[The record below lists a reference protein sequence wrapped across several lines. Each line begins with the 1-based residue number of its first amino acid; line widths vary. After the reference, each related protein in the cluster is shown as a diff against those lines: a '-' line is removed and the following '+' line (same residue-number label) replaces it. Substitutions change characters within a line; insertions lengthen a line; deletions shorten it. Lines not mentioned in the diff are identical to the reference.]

1 MSKKCNVGGQ
11 AVIEGVMM
19 RGAKGIATAVRVP
32 SGDIKIDFIE
42 KEPVNKKG
50 IFSLPIIRGFIGLID
65 SMIVGIK
72 TLNFSA
78 SFFEDDEEPSKF
90 ENWFRG
96 VFGEKS
102 NDVIMG
108 ITLIISLI
116 FSLAI
121 FAGLPTLITQPFK
134 FLGVSSIGLNF
145 IEGILRVLIFL
156 IYIFLIGKVSDMKRL
171 FQYHGAEH
179 KTIFC
184 YEQGL
189 DLTVENVKKFQR
201 FHPRCG
207 TNFIFLVM
215 IVSILMLSLTGWQSF
230 WERMLTRFLMLPIIA
245 GVTYELIRWL
255 GKSTSSIST
264 LVARPGLKLQKLT
277 TEEPEEDQIE
287 VAIYSLR
294 RAEGLEKTIGNLL
307 EEGNRILKN
316 NDIDTYILDCQLILG
331 KVIGKD
337 KLYLITNRDEKVS
350 VDKELEFLKLINK
363 RKEKMPVK
371 YILGKA
377 EFMGLDFNVTEGVL
391 IPRGDTEV
399 LVEEALNIIKEND
412 FKDICDLCCGSGAI
426 GISLAVLEKG
436 INITCIDIEE
446 IPQEVT
452 KENIGLHGVK
462 DRVKF
467 LKSNLL
473 SEVIVKEEKFDLI
486 ASNPP
491 YIKEDVIPTLMKDVR
506 DYEPKVA
513 LSGGEDGLDFYKKI
527 VNESLDVLKENGYLV
542 FEIGHDQGIEVK
554 TIMEQKG
561 FTDVEVI
568 KDLAGNDRVVKGRII
583 KFKS

>member
-50 IFSLPIIRGFIGLID
+50 IFSLPIIRGFVGLVD

-90 ENWFRG
+90 EKWFRG

-121 FAGLPTLITQPFK
+121 FAGLPTLITQLFK
-134 FLGVSSIGLNF
+134 HLGVSSIGLNF
-145 IEGILRVLIFL
+145 IEGIIRVLIFL
-156 IYIFLIGKVSDMKRL
+156 MYIYFVGKISDMKRL

-189 DLTVENVKKFQR
+189 ELTVDNVKKHQR

-230 WERMLTRFLMLPIIA
+230 WGRMLTRLLMLPIIA

-255 GKSTSSIST
+255 GKSTSAISKM
-264 LVARPGLKLQKLT
+264 VARPGLKLQKLT
-277 TEEPEEDQIE
+277 TEEPEADQIE

-307 EEGNRILKN
+307 EEGNKILKDS
-316 NDIDTYILDCQLILG
+316 DIDTYILDCQLILG
-331 KVIGKD
+331 KIIDKD
-337 KLYLITNRDEKVS
+337 KLYLITNRNEKVS
-350 VDKELEFLKLINK
+350 LDKELEFLKLIKK

-371 YILGKA
+371 YILGVT
-377 EFMGLDFNVTEGVL
+377 EFMGLDFKVREGVL

-399 LVEEALNIIKEND
+399 LVEEALNIIREND
-412 FKDICDLCCGSGAI
+412 LKDVCDLCCGSGAI
-426 GISLAVLEKG
+426 GVSLATIEKS
-436 INITCIDIEE
+436 INVTCIDIEA
-446 IPQEVT
+446 IPEEVT
-452 KENIGLHGVK
+452 KENIRLHAVD
-462 DRVKF
+462 DRVEF
-467 LKSNLL
+467 VKSNLL
-473 SEVIVKEEKFDLI
+473 SEVIAIDKKFDLI

-491 YIKEDVIPTLMKDVR
+491 YIKEEVIPTLMKDVR
-506 DYEPKVA
+506 EYEPKVA
-513 LSGGEDGLDFYKKI
+513 LSGGEDGLDFYKRI
-527 VNESLDVLKENGYLV
+527 VDESLKVLKEQGHLI
-542 FEIGHDQGIEVK
+542 FEIGHDQGLSVK
-554 TIMEQKG
+554 SIMEEKG
-561 FTDVEVI
+561 FNNVEII
-568 KDLAGNDRVVKGRII
+568 KDLAGNDRVVKGRLY
-583 KFKS
+583 